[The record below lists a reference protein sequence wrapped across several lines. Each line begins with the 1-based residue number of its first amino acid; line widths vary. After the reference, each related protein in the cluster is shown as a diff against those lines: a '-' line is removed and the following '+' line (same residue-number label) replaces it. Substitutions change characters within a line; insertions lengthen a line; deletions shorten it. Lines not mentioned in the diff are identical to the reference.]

1 MKVLEWAKGSIL
13 LIPSAA
19 ITEVESASF
28 LQALSNAATGSNSSA
43 LTDTLE
49 ELSDVCRRNRKVQ
62 EIVQGALRPLDLHF
76 SAVS

>member
-28 LQALSNAATGSNSSA
+28 LQALSNAASGSNSSA

>member
-1 MKVLEWAKGSIL
+1 MNVLEWAKGSIS

-28 LQALSNAATGSNSSA
+28 LQALSSAASGSNSPA
-43 LTDTLE
+43 LTDILE

-76 SAVS
+76 TVVS